1 MQNGTQMDKAIQ
13 WANDLINGMSV
24 DDLKQ
29 YAFDRLVTEYLY
41 SHSWDADGA
50 PIIKSREL

>member
-1 MQNGTQMDKAIQ
+1 MQQMDKAIQ
-13 WANDLINGMSV
+13 WANDLINSMSV
-24 DDLKQ
+24 EELKQ

-50 PIIKSREL
+50 PILKSREM